1 MLNINRPLIE
11 MSAHVTNIPGLGGL
25 PAQQQPIDY
34 GPSDLGKLSEEEA
47 EKLDLYYKKLC
58 QYRDTLPAN
67 LHARMPNSELR
78 QLAECLVDGTM
89 FEIVRELEDIQ
100 QLSERAL
107 LNKRMK
113 VVSAQKTKKVEMAK
127 KHDVELLTCHHRPN
141 NLPLIEAKHEK
152 EKAELDKLLQEELR
166 ATDQQIILELDQLV
180 TNQQTTMQQAAVT
193 FFSVS
198 NNPQEIQVQMHVLR
212 FIQKLGQ
219 LHTSQ

>member
-1 MLNINRPLIE
+1 
-11 MSAHVTNIPGLGGL
+11 MSVPNIPGLGGL
-25 PAQQQPIDY
+25 VQAQQQQQQAVDF

-47 EKLDLYYKKLC
+47 EKLHLYYHKLC

-113 VVSAQKTKKVEMAK
+113 VVSAQKAKKVEMVK
-127 KHDVELLTCHHRPN
+127 RHEVELLTCHHRPH
-141 NLPLIEAKHEK
+141 NLPLIKAKHEK
-152 EKAELDKLLQEELR
+152 EKAELDKQLQEEVR

-180 TNQQTTMQQAAVT
+180 TNQQTTMQQADVT
-193 FFSVS
+193 FFSVT
-198 NNPQEIQVQMHVLR
+198 NNPQEVQVQMHVLR

-219 LHTSQ
+219 LNTAPQ